1 MNRAATPLLLAL
13 AIGVS
18 ASNADAAPDIAEEL
32 EMSQLIDV
40 VLGNLPQE
48 DSATRYSSLTDA
60 DFEMVAKQLGVEVA
74 AIKAVARIEAGE
86 ALKGFWAPGVPV
98 ANFSQALFNKYKGK
112 GSGRK
117 MKDGKAPSGL
127 KGYALKE
134 WTALVNA
141 RKTDADAADM
151 GTYWGMFQIGGAH
164 YKMCG
169 CKSVEEM
176 VELMSHSELMQLELF
191 ARFIK
196 GSGMLP
202 ALRDK
207 DWKTFARK
215 YNGPAY
221 AKRRYHTR
229 MASEYEKYK
238 RQEKNQTP
246 KPLNF

>member
-1 MNRAATPLLLAL
+1 MTRVGTSLLLMLTLTLTAS
-13 AIGVS
+13 VS
-18 ASNADAAPDIAEEL
+18 ETDAAGRSVGKP
-32 EMSQLIDV
+32 EMSQTDNHV
-40 VLGNLPQE
+40 AAELPKVDE
-48 DSATRYSSLTDA
+48 KTRYSSLTDA
-60 DFEMVAKQLGVEVA
+60 DFELVAGQMGVEVA
-74 AIKAVARIEAGE
+74 AIKAVARIEAG
-86 ALKGFWAPGVPV
+86 AAMQGFWAPGVPV
-98 ANFSQALFNKYKGK
+98 ANFSQSLFNKYKPK

-117 MKDGKAPSGL
+117 IADGKVPDGL

-141 RKTDADAADM
+141 RKTNADAADM

-169 CKSVEEM
+169 CNSVEEM
-176 VELMSHSELMQLELF
+176 VVLMSHSELMQLELF
-191 ARFIK
+191 ARFIE

-202 ALRDK
+202 ALRAK

-229 MASEYEKYK
+229 MAAEYEKYK
-238 RQEKNQTP
+238 HQEKHP
-246 KPLNF
+246 